1 MYLLIFT
8 LGLGAVVVFFIVN
21 LLKTTVDTDRCGSLD
36 KFLGSTTSVF
46 DEASLALNTPS
57 SNLPIKV
64 YNDPGKQI
72 LVLFATE
79 YGFSED
85 VAKKLHDK
93 LSTELDPEF
102 QVRIARLAWHKSL
115 PIDLTQE
122 QAVLIVCS
130 TTGDGVPPTESRE
143 FFDEFLADASKNLES
158 VNVSIL
164 ALGDSNYPHFCKAG
178 RSLSEQ
184 FEQKGAKK
192 LGKGRVDVDQEDW
205 TLINSWFEDV
215 KSSLI
220 QIKDQIQTKQDY
232 IVTYDNC
239 SSSHSTSLYNRN
251 NPYWAKIVNKFDLT
265 ETKSEA
271 EKYER
276 QVVHIDLEIK
286 TEPNKD
292 SSDPNKEVSL
302 LPYHA
307 GDAVGI
313 YPQNYPVEIN
323 HLIQVLVDGLDET
336 REDLIGFP
344 VTLGSGNIYDLA
356 LHHSGSHQT
365 YKKESMPL
373 DVALNFFLDLKSVK
387 PSLLTALLQTVTDAK
402 EKQHLTDL
410 LSAGASVASNPKL
423 KSYLEDGREVSDVLY
438 DFKSGIKGLGLHGIV
453 KEVRALQPRYYSI
466 ASSPKYGDNKISVCA
481 AIVRYRT
488 LGKERTGVCTTFL
501 SDRITVGQTLPCFI
515 SSNPDFRLPVDKEVP
530 IVMVGPGTGI
540 APFRAFMQ
548 ERVKE
553 NAGETWLYFG
563 CRNKDSDYLYK
574 KEWEKLAEE
583 GRLKLRTA
591 FSRDQ
596 AEKVY
601 VQHRIK
607 EDGKDLWEL
616 IDKKGAHFYVCGDA
630 KRMAGDVEQTL
641 INIVMENSGVDEAAA
656 KQYITNLEKQKRY
669 QRDVWV

>member
-8 LGLGAVVVFFIVN
+8 LGFGAVVVFFIAK
-21 LLKTTVDTDRCGSLD
+21 LLQTTVDTTRCGSLD
-36 KFLGSTTSVF
+36 KFLGSTDSVF
-46 DEASLALNTPS
+46 DEASMALNTPS

-64 YNDPGKQI
+64 FNDPGKQI

-93 LSTELDPEF
+93 LATELDPEF

-115 PIDLTQE
+115 PIDLSQE
-122 QAVLIVCS
+122 QAVLIVVS

-158 VNVSIL
+158 LNVSIL

-178 RSLSEQ
+178 RSLSQQ

-205 TLINSWFEDV
+205 ALINSWFEDV
-215 KSSLI
+215 KSSLV

-232 IVTYDNC
+232 ITSYDNV
-239 SSSHSTSLYNRN
+239 STSHSTSLYNRN
-251 NPYWAKIVNKFDLT
+251 NPYWAKVVNKFDLT
-265 ETKSEA
+265 ETKTET

-276 QVVHIDLEIK
+276 QVVHIDLEIR
-286 TEPNKD
+286 TEPNKE
-292 SSDPNKEVSL
+292 DPNQHVSL

-313 YPQNYPVEIN
+313 YPQNFAVEVN
-323 HLIQVLVDGLDET
+323 HLIQVLIEGLDES
-336 REDLIGFP
+336 REDLLGFP
-344 VTLGSGNIYDLA
+344 VTLGSGSIYDLSQ
-356 LHHSGSHQT
+356 HHSGSHQT
-365 YKKESMPL
+365 YQKESLPL
-373 DVALNFFLDLKSVK
+373 DIALNFFFDLKSVK
-387 PSLLTALLQTVTDAK
+387 PSLLTALSETVTDSK
-402 EKQHLTDL
+402 EKQLVTEL
-410 LSAGASVASNPKL
+410 LSAGTSLGSNSKL
-423 KSYLEDGREVSDVLY
+423 KSYLEDGREVSDVLA
-438 DFKSGIKGLGLHGIV
+438 DFKSGIKSLGLHRII
-453 KEVRALQPRYYSI
+453 KEMRALQPRYYSI
-466 ASSPKYGDNKISVCA
+466 ASSPKHGDNKISVCA
-481 AIVRYRT
+481 AVVRYKT
-488 LGKERTGVCTTFL
+488 LGRERTGVCTTFL

-515 SSNPDFRLPVDKEVP
+515 SSNPDFRLPVDKDVP

-548 ERVKE
+548 ERVQE

-574 KEWEKLAEE
+574 REWEKFAEE
-583 GRLKLRTA
+583 GKLKLRTA

-596 AEKVY
+596 EEKVY

-630 KRMAGDVEQTL
+630 KRMAGDVEKTL
-641 INIVMENSGVDEAAA
+641 VNIVMENSGVDETAA